1 MIQNTEHNPEQHWAK
16 CLKYIKDNID
26 EQAFN
31 TWFTPVKF
39 QRFDGKE
46 LRIIVPSNFFY
57 EYLEE
62 HYLSLLQSAIG
73 RYFGSDVRLRYIVKT
88 DSTNNITTDISSQP
102 HSTAVES
109 VSCEG
114 ANKTP
119 DIFSATRHNHVAD
132 SLDSRLNPNYTFENF
147 IEGDSNKFPRMIG
160 LTIADKFQ
168 DSFNPF
174 FIYGASG
181 VGKTH
186 LANAIGTR
194 MKELHPDKRVLYVSA
209 HLLRIQYT
217 DSVHANKFNDF
228 MNFYQ
233 SIDTLIIDDIQE
245 FAGKK
250 GTQEAFFNIFN
261 HLQHNHRQL
270 IITCDRPPVQ
280 LEGMQ
285 ERLLTRFNWGIIGE
299 LERPNAKLRKD
310 ILEYH
315 IQSNGLPFPKNV
327 INYIANN
334 VTGSIR
340 ELEGVINSIMAY
352 SVIYNSDIDMDLAT
366 KTIARTV
373 KINNDPISTDRIL
386 EKVCKF
392 YHITNKEVFSASRKH
407 GIVQARQVSMYLT
420 QKYTN
425 LSSSQIGLLIGK
437 RDHST
442 VLHACNLIEKRISV
456 EKSFRAEVESIEREI
471 LKRP

>member
-1 MIQNTEHNPEQHWAK
+1 MAQDTQNNPELNWEK
-16 CLKYIKDNID
+16 CLQYFKDNLD
-26 EQAFN
+26 EQSFE
-31 TWFTPVKF
+31 TWFVPAKF
-39 QRFDGKE
+39 KDFEKNV
-46 LRIIVPSNFFY
+46 LRVSVPSNFFC
-57 EYLEE
+57 EFWEENYLP
-62 HYLSLLQSAIG
+62 LLRSAIG
-73 RYFGSDVRLRYIVKT
+73 KYFGPNVELRYRIGT
-88 DSTNNITTDISSQP
+88 DEGNHYSTEVAAP
-102 HSTAVES
+102 VRSTAVENTPYDN
-109 VSCEG
+109 

-119 DIFSATRHNHVAD
+119 EFFGTTGKNHVAD
-132 SLDSRLNPNYTFENF
+132 ELDPHLNPYYTFENF

-160 LTIADKFQ
+160 ITIAEKFQ
-168 DSFNPF
+168 DSFNPL

-186 LANAIGTR
+186 LANAIGAK
-194 MKELHPDKRVLYVSA
+194 MKELHPHKRVLYISA
-209 HLLRIQYT
+209 HLLQIQYA
-217 DSVHANKFNDF
+217 DSVRNNKFPDF
-228 MNFYQ
+228 MHFYQ

-270 IITCDRPPVQ
+270 VITCDRPPVQ

-285 ERLLTRFNWGIIGE
+285 ERLLTRFNWGIIAE

-315 IQSNGLPFPKNV
+315 ILSDGLPFPKNV

-340 ELEGVINSIMAY
+340 ELEGVINSVMAY
-352 SVIYNSDIDMDLAT
+352 SVVYNCDVDMDLAT
-366 KTIARTV
+366 KTLARTV
-373 KINNDPISTDRIL
+373 KLNNEPISTDRIL
-386 EKVCKF
+386 EKVCRY

-425 LSSSQIGLLIGK
+425 LSSSQIGLKIGK

-442 VLHACNLIEKRISV
+442 VLHACNLVEKRISV
-456 EKSFRAEVESIEREI
+456 EKDFRAEVESIEREI
-471 LKRP
+471 LKR